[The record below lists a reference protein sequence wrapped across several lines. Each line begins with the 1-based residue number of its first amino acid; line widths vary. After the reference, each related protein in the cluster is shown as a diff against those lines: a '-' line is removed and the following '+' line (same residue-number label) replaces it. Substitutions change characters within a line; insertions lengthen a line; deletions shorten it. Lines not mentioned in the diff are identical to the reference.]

1 MPINMPRHIS
11 GQMTN
16 PLGPVLP
23 RLPAESA
30 PVAPRQELPG
40 GGQDLP
46 ETAGPQ
52 ASGRATMKHAVD
64 QINDYVQSLKRDL
77 LFSVDQ
83 ASGKS
88 VVRVVDSQTG
98 ETIRQIPSEEILA
111 ISRALSS
118 DMGPA
123 AGVILRDQ
131 V

>member
-16 PLGPVLP
+16 SLGPALP

-40 GGQDLP
+40 SGRDLP
-46 ETAGPQ
+46 EIADPQ
-52 ASGRATMKHAVD
+52 AGGRANMKQAVD
-64 QINDYVQSLKRDL
+64 RINDYVQSLKRDL

-88 VVRVVDSQTG
+88 VVTVVDSQTG
-98 ETIRQIPSEEILA
+98 ETIRQIPAEEILA
-111 ISRALSS
+111 ISRALSR
-118 DMGPA
+118 DVGPA